1 MKLIEH
7 NTEKC
12 WASDAQAQ
20 AIELLQETKT
30 GFATVHGYVSTS
42 GYVTPQTADINFIT
56 KFNIMRVY
64 ERAIAALSELHFEDV
79 KEELLKS
86 KFGTIPINELRAA
99 FFERVTSEIDSMQKT
114 LDGDRSDAHREAH
127 DRNYIGIAPAVK
139 VHLKT
144 KKDGDIR
151 KPIIFKEYPLVESIM
166 IGMIEIGRTITEA
179 GEYKIVKSGLPVT
192 ISNIV
197 KSKLPRSAKLK
208 FLSLKEDNFK
218 SISIGGTEIIPDD
231 IAGMFTW

>member
-1 MKLIEH
+1 MKLLDH
-7 NTEKC
+7 NGEKF
-12 WASDAQAQ
+12 WASDAQAS

-42 GYVTPQTADINFIT
+42 GYVSPQTADINFIT
-56 KFNIMRVY
+56 KFNVMRVY
-64 ERAIAALSELHFEDV
+64 ERAIAALCVIKFDDVADEL
-79 KEELLKS
+79 KKS
-86 KFGTIPINELRAA
+86 KFGSMAVGDLKKA
-99 FFERVTSEIDSMQKT
+99 FEDRIASEIASMQKT

-127 DRNYIGIAPAVK
+127 DRNYINLAPSVK

-144 KKDGDIR
+144 EKDGEIR
-151 KPIIFKEYPLVESIM
+151 KPILYKGYPIVESIM

-179 GEYKIVKSGLPVT
+179 GEYKAVNNGLPVT
-192 ISNIV
+192 ISNII

-218 SISIGGTEIIPDD
+218 SISVGGTEIVPDD